1 MHHQESTHHAE
12 GLVAHA
18 RVAQEDD
25 DESVGL
31 GVAGRRRLPNPS
43 PLVAVLHS
51 HDRQQGQRNNQHA
64 HSPYHVEVQQPLA
77 QAVQLHNKY
86 NSPRLV
92 LAKADSFLLNNTL
105 AHLQDRL
112 QIDHEWLER
121 IQQCADVRRELQIE
135 HG

>member
-77 QAVQLHNKY
+77 QAVQLHNKH
-86 NSPRLV
+86 NSTRLV
-92 LAKADSFLLNNTL
+92 LRKADSFLLNDTM
-105 AHLQDRL
+105 AHL
-112 QIDHEWLER
+112 
-121 IQQCADVRRELQIE
+121 
-135 HG
+135 

>member
-1 MHHQESTHHAE
+1 MHRQESTHHAE

-25 DESVGL
+25 DECVGL
-31 GVAGRRRLPNPS
+31 GVAGRRRLPNSS
-43 PLVAVLHS
+43 PFIAVLHS

-86 NSPRLV
+86 NSTRLV
-92 LAKADSFLLNNTL
+92 LAKADSFLLNDTM

-121 IQQCADVRRELQIE
+121 VQQCTDVRRELQIE

>member
-1 MHHQESTHHAE
+1 MHRQQSSHHAE

-31 GVAGRRRLPNPS
+31 GVAGSRRPSNPS

-77 QAVQLHNKY
+77 QAVQLY
-86 NSPRLV
+86 NTYDSTRLV
-92 LAKADSFLLNNTL
+92 AAEADSFLLNDTL

-121 IQQCADVRRELQIE
+121 VQQCADIRRELQIE

>member
-1 MHHQESTHHAE
+1 MRNHAE

-25 DESVGL
+25 NESVGL
-31 GVAGRRRLPNPS
+31 GVAGGRRLPNPS

-77 QAVQLHNKY
+77 QAVQLHNPY
-86 NSPRLV
+86 NSTRLV
-92 LAKADSFLLNNTL
+92 AKADSFLLNDTM

-121 IQQCADVRRELQIE
+121 VQQCADVRRELQIE